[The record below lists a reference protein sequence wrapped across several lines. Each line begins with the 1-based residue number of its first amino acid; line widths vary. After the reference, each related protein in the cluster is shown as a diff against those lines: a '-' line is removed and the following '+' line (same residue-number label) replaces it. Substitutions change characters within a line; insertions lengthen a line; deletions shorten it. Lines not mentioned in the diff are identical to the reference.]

1 MKTAS
6 TIRTALHPR
15 HSVSIFFLLLSLAA
29 AALFSATAE
38 ATVYST
44 GAAGRT
50 KGSFAVSSMGA
61 AAYTIPIWAPPGPR
75 GVTPQIA
82 LSYNSQSGN
91 GYLGVGWGI
100 SGLSSIYRCNL
111 TYAQDAAPAP
121 VALSTSDGYCMDG
134 QRLRL
139 TSGTYGEAGS
149 TYQTEVAN
157 FVTVTAYAYSGIT
170 GIGYWEATDRNG
182 VTYVYGDV
190 GNSAVLATGTTT
202 AVSWMLSEVAI
213 LTTT

>member
-6 TIRTALHPR
+6 TRRTALHAG
-15 HSVSIFFLLLSLAA
+15 HSVSTFFLLLSLAA

-50 KGSFAVSSMGA
+50 KGSFAVSSTGA
-61 AAYTIPIWAPPGPR
+61 ATYTIPIWAPPGPR

-82 LSYNSQSGN
+82 LSYNSQGGN

-139 TSGTYGEAGS
+139 TSGTYGDAGS
-149 TYQTEVAN
+149 TYQTETAN
-157 FVTVTAYAYSGIT
+157 FMNI
-170 GIGYWEATDRNG
+170 EA
-182 VTYVYGDV
+182 
-190 GNSAVLATGTTT
+190 
-202 AVSWMLSEVAI
+202 
-213 LTTT
+213 

>member
-6 TIRTALHPR
+6 TRRTALHAG
-15 HSVSIFFLLLSLAA
+15 HSVSTFFLLLSLAA

-50 KGSFAVSSMGA
+50 KGSFAVSSTGA
-61 AAYTIPIWAPPGPR
+61 ATYTIPIWAPPGPR

-82 LSYNSQSGN
+82 LSYNSQGGN

-100 SGLSSIYRCNL
+100 SGLSAIYRCNL

-139 TSGTYGEAGS
+139 TSGTYGDAGS
-149 TYQTEVAN
+149 TYQTETAN
-157 FVTVTAYAYSGIT
+157 FMNIEAEGTAGN
-170 GIGYWEATDRNG
+170 GPQYWVAVDRNG
-182 VTYVYGDV
+182 VEYT
-190 GNSAVLATGTTT
+190 
-202 AVSWMLSEVAI
+202 
-213 LTTT
+213 